1 MLHQSTPDYEC
12 PVCYTTDL
20 LAGVVS
26 PACGHRICIT
36 CYSTVLLQGGS
47 CPSCRA
53 DYPRSSLTSAPA
65 STSASTST
73 SASASA
79 PTQLPPH
86 PTPPSLQFTF
96 RSSYD
101 VIEHDLERM
110 SQGLRPTSGHYP
122 DGYYSPHQVRMFIG
136 QRCSVEG
143 IIW

>member
-1 MLHQSTPDYEC
+1 MSNAMLHQVTLDYEC

-36 CYSTVLLQGGS
+36 CYSTILIQSGS

-53 DYPRSSLTSAPA
+53 NYPRSSLA
-65 STSASTST
+65 SASASV

-79 PTQLPPH
+79 SAGQPPPRPTSPPTQ
-86 PTPPSLQFTF
+86 FAF

-101 VIEHDLERM
+101 AIEHDLERM
-110 SQGLRPTSGHYP
+110 SKGLRPTSGYYP
-122 DGYYSPHQVRMFIG
+122 DGYYSPHQVRMFRAWL
-136 QRCSVEG
+136 QV
-143 IIW
+143 IW